1 MVLVHF
7 VQTRRGVV
15 VAVVAAAV
23 VAVGVGSGTGK
34 MIVSICCILREMA
47 SR

>member
-7 VQTRRGVV
+7 VQTRRGVA
-15 VAVVAAAV
+15 VAVVAAA
-23 VAVGVGSGTGK
+23 AAAGVGSGTGK